1 MENQH
6 NEEHLSPEELA
17 EKKEQMLEFY
27 TDSLPYLDAQLVYEQ
42 KLLAIDEARFKR
54 MSLQMQYAMMM
65 NEAKNGGQM
74 EEDDEFDQSEAE
86 APKRKL
92 KNQVQKRVVMSKNDV
107 IKYQIL
113 THCYINRI
121 TMSESDLEC
130 LTLLSLLGPIEL
142 SHFCYEA
149 SDEHKIFKSEQTVRN
164 CINKCEK
171 NNLVSK
177 DPVNKKV
184 VFIEPSL
191 KIQTEGDVL
200 LDYKFLG
207 K

>member
-1 MENQH
+1 M
-6 NEEHLSPEELA
+6 A
-17 EKKEQMLEFY
+17 
-27 TDSLPYLDAQLVYEQ
+27 LV
-42 KLLAIDEARFKR
+42 
-54 MSLQMQYAMMM
+54 
-65 NEAKNGGQM
+65 
-74 EEDDEFDQSEAE
+74 
-86 APKRKL
+86 
-92 KNQVQKRVVMSKNDV
+92 NQVQKRVVMSKND
-107 IKYQIL
+107 IINLQIL

-177 DPVNKKV
+177 DPSNKKV
-184 VFIEPSL
+184 VFIDPAL
-191 KIQTEGDVL
+191 KVQTEGDIL
-200 LDYKFLG
+200 LDFKFLG

>member
-1 MENQH
+1 M
-6 NEEHLSPEELA
+6 A
-17 EKKEQMLEFY
+17 
-27 TDSLPYLDAQLVYEQ
+27 LV
-42 KLLAIDEARFKR
+42 
-54 MSLQMQYAMMM
+54 
-65 NEAKNGGQM
+65 
-74 EEDDEFDQSEAE
+74 
-86 APKRKL
+86 
-92 KNQVQKRVVMSKNDV
+92 NQVQKRVMMSKNDV
-107 IKYQIL
+107 IKFQIL

-177 DPVNKKV
+177 DPSNKKV
-184 VFIEPSL
+184 VFIDPAL
-191 KIQTEGDVL
+191 KVQTEGDIL
-200 LDYKFLG
+200 LDFKFLG

>member
-1 MENQH
+1 
-6 NEEHLSPEELA
+6 
-17 EKKEQMLEFY
+17 
-27 TDSLPYLDAQLVYEQ
+27 
-42 KLLAIDEARFKR
+42 
-54 MSLQMQYAMMM
+54 
-65 NEAKNGGQM
+65 
-74 EEDDEFDQSEAE
+74 
-86 APKRKL
+86 
-92 KNQVQKRVVMSKNDV
+92 MSKNDI
-107 IKYQIL
+107 IKFQIL

-177 DPVNKKV
+177 DPSNKKV
-184 VFIEPSL
+184 VFIDPAL
-191 KIQTEGDVL
+191 KVQTEGDIL
-200 LDYKFLG
+200 LDFKFLG